1 MQKEENL
8 AGTIVFFDTYET
20 WLDLLPLAFT
30 RPTSKLRVGITTILE
45 KWSRFANNVA
55 YEVAPYLQTAHSLP
69 APSYEDDSIYIRG
82 NVLPTDELVAAV
94 AALPDNH
101 RLMNGDLLVAFRG
114 SCAQWLARDSSSV
127 VEFPSEHL
135 DVINHIYDMFLRNG
149 QWIENDFRRLTRG
162 RTSQGRLVSCNII
175 GPAERLF
182 LEEGAEAVGATF
194 NTSEGAIYIGAN
206 AKVMEGACL
215 RGPVAIGDNSS
226 VNMGTRIYPATTL
239 GPWCKVGGELN
250 NVIIQGYTNKA
261 HDGFLGNAVIGKW
274 CNIGAGCT
282 ASNLKNDYS
291 PVKLWSYRT
300 RRFDKTGLQF
310 CGLIMGDH
318 SKAGINTMFN
328 TGTVVGVGCNIHGS
342 GYPRNFI
349 PSFSDGGAAGFIDV
363 SLPKFFDTASRV
375 MARRNCKLTY
385 VDEILFHHIFDF
397 AHSFK

>member
-1 MQKEENL
+1 MEKL
-8 AGTIVFFDTYET
+8 ANTIVFFDSLDS
-20 WLDLLPLAFT
+20 WLNLLPLVFT
-30 RPTSKLRVGITTILE
+30 RPTPKLRVGITTLLE
-45 KWSRFANNVA
+45 KWSNYADKVA
-55 YEVAPYLQTAHSLP
+55 YQVAPYLQTAHDLP
-69 APSYEDDSIYIRG
+69 VASYEDDSIYIAG
-82 NVLPTDELVAAV
+82 NVLPTDGLIEALE
-94 AALPDNH
+94 ALPADT
-101 RLMNGDLLVAFRG
+101 RLMSGEMLVAFRG
-114 SCAQWLARDSSSV
+114 SCAQWLNREQSAVR
-127 VEFPSEHL
+127 EFPEEELEKITHL
-135 DVINHIYDMFLRNG
+135 YDMFLRNDC
-149 QWIENDFRRLTRG
+149 WIRRDFERLTRG
-162 RTSQGRLVSCNII
+162 RKSQGRLVSCNVI
-175 GPAERLF
+175 GDGSLLF

-194 NTSEGAIYIGAN
+194 NTSDGPIYIGRE

-215 RGPVAIGDNSS
+215 RGPVAIGEHSS

-291 PVKLWSYRT
+291 PVKLWNYRT
-300 RRFDKTGLQF
+300 RHFEKTGLQF

-342 GYPRNFI
+342 GFPRNFI
-349 PSFSDGGAAGFIDV
+349 PSFSDGGAAGFVDV

-375 MARRNCKLTY
+375 MARRGLTLTE
-385 VDEILFHHIFDF
+385 VDEKLFGYIFEY
-397 AHSFK
+397 SKNFK